1 MINRGTL
8 EFMHRDGHAQP
19 GSTNFA
25 RGDDRASRSFRTQLG
40 KMNPATH
47 HVLYIYSSMTAFINI
62 AFSQCNFSEGGE
74 LNTLSTCAV
83 AFDLLN
89 GSGKHY
95 S

>member
-1 MINRGTL
+1 MVNRVTL
-8 EFMHRDGHAQP
+8 GSMHRDGHAQI
-19 GSTNFA
+19 GFTDLV
-25 RGDDRASRSFRTQLG
+25 GEDDRASRSFRTQLG

-62 AFSQCNFSEGGE
+62 AFSQCNFSEGSE
-74 LNTLSTCAV
+74 LNTLSTVAV